1 MEQRSKG
8 DEGVS
13 QWERVS
19 ASSGRAV
26 RRPRGRAGPVA
37 LGGTGEQSGE
47 EARAAAVPG
56 QLGRGALR
64 APIRAWAVTVCEVR
78 SLWGAS

>member
-47 EARAAAVPG
+47 EARAAPG
-56 QLGRGALR
+56 RTRAAGSWGLKGTHQGLGCDC
-64 APIRAWAVTVCEVR
+64 V
-78 SLWGAS
+78 